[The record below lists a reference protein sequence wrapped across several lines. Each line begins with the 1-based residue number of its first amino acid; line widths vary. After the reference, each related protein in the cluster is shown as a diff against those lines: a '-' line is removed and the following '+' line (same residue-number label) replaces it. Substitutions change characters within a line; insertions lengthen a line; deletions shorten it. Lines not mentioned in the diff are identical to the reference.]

1 MVPEA
6 LMFYD
11 CPNVIPLHC
20 IIINYVLGFLY
31 LYIIHVCFVHIQTN
45 ILCHCYQYAIGL
57 KKEIFTNPELQSRYL
72 FISIENVL
80 VCVQ

>member
-1 MVPEA
+1 MIVQMYSIA
-6 LMFYD
+6 LY
-11 CPNVIPLHC
+11 
-20 IIINYVLGFLY
+20 NYVLGFLY
-31 LYIIHVCFVHIQTN
+31 LYIIHVCFLHIRTN
-45 ILCHCYQYAIGL
+45 TYIMSLFVTSMPLDL